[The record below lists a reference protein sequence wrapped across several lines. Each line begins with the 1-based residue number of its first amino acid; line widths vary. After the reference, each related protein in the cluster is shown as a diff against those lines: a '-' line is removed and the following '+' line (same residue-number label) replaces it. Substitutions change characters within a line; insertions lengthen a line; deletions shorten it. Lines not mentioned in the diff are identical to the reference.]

1 MKTAMNR
8 ALRAEIE
15 ELSGRF
21 DPDPVHAGQVS
32 QLALALFDGLRPIHM
47 LGQCERTLLEVSAML
62 HDIGWSRTET
72 RSHNKHSQDMILE
85 AELSGLSDAERALCA
100 LVARFHRKTEPDA
113 SRHRRFASLGPRGRR
128 TVEWLSGILRV
139 ADGLDRS
146 HLGAVEGVECEI
158 GPGTISL
165 RLSGRRVGAEEI
177 DGARRK
183 SSLLERLTERK
194 IEYRSC

>member
-8 ALRAEIE
+8 TLRAEIE

-21 DPDPVHAGQVS
+21 DPDPVHAGQVTR
-32 QLALALFDGLRPIHM
+32 LALGIFDGLHPLHK
-47 LGQCERTLLEVSAML
+47 LGARERTLLEVSAML

-72 RSHNKHSQDMILE
+72 RGHNKHSQDMILE
-85 AELSGLSDAERALCA
+85 SELSGLSDSERGLCA
-100 LVARFHRKTEPDA
+100 LVARFHRKAEPDA
-113 SRHRRFASLGPRGRR
+113 SRHRRFASLGPRGRN

-146 HLGAVEGVECEI
+146 HLGVVEGIECEI
-158 GPGTISL
+158 RPKAIVL
-165 RLSGRRVGAEEI
+165 HLSGRRVGVEEI
-177 DGARRK
+177 DGARGK